1 MGFGIPRA
9 SWLRHELNPL
19 MKDLLLDKSI
29 RSRGWFDSAAIGRY
43 ISQHENGRDADQIL
57 WPLMMIEL
65 WARTWL
71 DGS

>member
-9 SWLRHELNPL
+9 SWLRNELNPL
-19 MKDLLLDKSI
+19 MKDLLLDQGVKA
-29 RSRGWFDSAAIGRY
+29 RGWFNSAAIAKY
-43 ISQHENGRDADQIL
+43 VYQHENGRDADQIL

-71 DGS
+71 D